1 MTATGS
7 NGIQA
12 SYYWIL
18 YRWEGAECGFCFFF
32 LSLYCR
38 DRADTILSP
47 KECAVQG
54 DLKGREC

>member
-1 MTATGS
+1 MAATGS
-7 NGIQA
+7 NGILI

-18 YRWEGAECGFCFFF
+18 YRWEGAECGFVFF
-32 LSLYCR
+32 LPLHCH
-38 DRADTILSP
+38 DPADAILSP